1 MAEPVA
7 PPHPLPHGNK
17 THEICLTFPLKV
29 NSYGVWENLA
39 SPSEVFTYSLPLLE
53 IQILLIF
60 AVTHLIFVI
69 LKPLGVTFFASQMF
83 AGMILGPA
91 IMNRVGGFLGKVFT
105 EEVGIKMLDN
115 VAIFG
120 LAIFLFLMGVKMD
133 VKMVYRVP
141 GETAKL
147 RLERFLAITVESLTA
162 FSVVA
167 CLLSELK
174 IVNSELGRLALSSTA
189 ISDLCSLIVVYFI
202 TLAKKWAV
210 SRLVAIWLAGLKV
223 LDVSFRVW
231 RSALVDKFECLV
243 NGFFLVVY
251 VTTST
256 MRVDL
261 TEVFNK
267 SPVGFS
273 IIFPILAF
281 LAKFISCFVASF
293 WNMMTWR
300 DSLALA
306 LIMSSKGVVELS
318 YFSSFRDSKMIS
330 EKTFSKLSLF
340 VLANATVIPIL
351 VKYLYDPVSKKY
363 AAYQKSSLV
372 HLKPNAELPIL
383 ACIHRPEH
391 VQPLIDVLEITCP
404 TKQSP
409 NFVYAL
415 HLIQLAG
422 RDSPVFIAHHENGA
436 VGSFEHIVAFNH
448 YEQNNW
454 GLVKVNAYTAISPPK
469 LMHED
474 ICNLVL
480 DKQISFILLPFH
492 IKWCIEGSVEAE
504 NSVIRNLNRNVLD
517 RAPCSI
523 GILVDRRRKP
533 SLSRS
538 SFYSICML
546 FMGGKDDREGL
557 TLAKRMARDPRV
569 KLTVIHLFSEKDRG
583 NIDWDTMLDAEIL
596 KGIKNNEFSNITYIG
611 EVSNNGPQTATIV
624 RSVVDDFDLMII
636 GRHYGVDSVQ
646 TKGLTEWSEFPELGI
661 MGDILSSPDL
671 DSRVSVL
678 VVQQHHHVIVG
689 RH

>member
-105 EEVGIKMLDN
+105 EEV
-115 VAIFG
+115 
-120 LAIFLFLMGVKMD
+120 
-133 VKMVYRVP
+133 YRVP

-231 RSALVDKFECLV
+231 L
-243 NGFFLVVY
+243 VY